1 MTGEIPPYELA
12 DFANFAE
19 WAEALR
25 QCRRCRLCETRTQA
39 VAGEERDKPLI
50 FMLGE
55 APGGREDQEGR
66 PFCGQAGGI
75 LDDFL
80 RLAELKREEVYISNV
95 VKCRPTRPSRSGI
108 YGNYANRK
116 PTTDEIRTCS
126 PWLEA
131 ELKILA
137 PKLVVTL
144 GGVPLSYVLGRT
156 AAVGQYHGQPFF
168 WEKGRVWVYPLY
180 HPAAL
185 IYDASKKAAY
195 EQDVKKLGVMCR
207 AMFGENLSGVMP
219 EDLSE

>member
-1 MTGEIPPYELA
+1 MAEQEQPQKKPLDFPTWLA
-12 DFANFAE
+12 
-19 WAEALR
+19 ALK

-39 VAGEERDKPLI
+39 VAGEYRENPLI

-80 RLAELKREEVYISNV
+80 RLAELRREEVYISNV
-95 VKCRPTRPSRSGI
+95 VKCRPTRPSNNGK
-108 YGNYANRK
+108 YGAYANRK

-126 PWLEA
+126 PWLEL
-131 ELKILA
+131 ELRLLR
-137 PKLVVTL
+137 PKLLVTL
-144 GGVPLSYVLGRT
+144 GGVPLSYVMDKN
-156 AAVGQYHGQPFF
+156 AAVGQYHGRAFF
-168 WEKGRVWVYPLY
+168 HHKYNMWVYPLY

-195 EQDVKKLGVMCR
+195 EQDVRNLGLMCKS
-207 AMFGENLSGVMP
+207 MFGETNSQ
-219 EDLSE
+219 